1 MYFLVFH
8 RSLWCS
14 SVFWSM
20 GASGLCLNCSS
31 FLGDRLFSLSYT
43 VFGGWIG

>member
-1 MYFLVFH
+1 MRFLVFH

-20 GASGLCLNCSS
+20 GASVLCSSSS
-31 FLGDRLFSLSYT
+31 FLGDKLFSLSLT